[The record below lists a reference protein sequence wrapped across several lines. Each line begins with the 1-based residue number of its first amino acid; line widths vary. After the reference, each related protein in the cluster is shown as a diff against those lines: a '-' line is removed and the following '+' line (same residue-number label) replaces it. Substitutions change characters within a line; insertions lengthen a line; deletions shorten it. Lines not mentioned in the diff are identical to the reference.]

1 MARNPLSPFRIGL
14 GGSGLAGDPFLSLHR
29 EVNRLFDDVFRGT
42 GQQTAGGEQ
51 GQGGA
56 GSFVTALMNVSETD
70 KEIRVRAELP
80 GVAEQ
85 DIDLSLDD
93 DVLTI
98 RGEKKFEQR
107 DEKEGF
113 HLVECSYG
121 TFQRA
126 LRLPFPI
133 KPEQV
138 KARFENG
145 VLTVTLPKTQQQE
158 RSQRIQIETGRA
170 GQGSRPSQIEGER
183 VSEGQQGSSGGK
195 PTTKKSG

>member
-1 MARNPLSPFRIGL
+1 M
-14 GGSGLAGDPFLSLHR
+14 
-29 EVNRLFDDVFRGT
+29 
-42 GQQTAGGEQ
+42 
-51 GQGGA
+51 
-56 GSFVTALMNVSETD
+56 
-70 KEIRVRAELP
+70 
-80 GVAEQ
+80 
-85 DIDLSLDD
+85 
-93 DVLTI
+93 LTI